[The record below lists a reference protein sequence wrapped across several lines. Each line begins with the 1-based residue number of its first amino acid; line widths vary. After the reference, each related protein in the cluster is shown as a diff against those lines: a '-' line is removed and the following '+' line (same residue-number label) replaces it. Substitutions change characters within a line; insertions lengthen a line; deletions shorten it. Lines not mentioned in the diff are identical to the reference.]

1 MEETLVVVKS
11 SIWIHKRLEKRVN
24 VLTGQQLL
32 VNVLLY
38 VILIVNFTFSQ
49 TMCNARPFFN
59 LLGAVT
65 RRRSIEKARTF

>member
-59 LLGAVT
+59 LLGTVT
-65 RRRSIEKARTF
+65 RRRSMEKARTF